1 MTAGDRQ
8 HPVAWLRH
16 LLERNRAL
24 AEAEEADPVFLQRL
38 RRLQRWQCE
47 RLTRSHADLAAQPR
61 YAPGVA
67 FFIDDLYAPRDFSAR
82 DADVEQALPYM
93 ARLLPEKV
101 LATAA
106 DAMALQVLTRE
117 LDAAM
122 VVALFPESRSG
133 SDQDRPVTDQPI
145 DVPRYAEAY
154 RLCNAFAERR
164 EQIALLQKLAQ
175 RLEGYVHSRMLY
187 ATLRMA
193 HGPAKLIG
201 LGDLQAFLERGFSA
215 FRHMRG
221 SKHFVSTI
229 VDRETRYLEAIA
241 AGSQDPFQIGALRQ

>member
-1 MTAGDRQ
+1 MRGFDERHPAGQ
-8 HPVAWLRH
+8 LRH
-16 LLERNRAL
+16 LLERNRDL
-24 AEAEEADPVFLQRL
+24 AEAEAADLIFLGRL
-38 RRLQRWQCE
+38 RHLQRWQCA
-47 RLTRSHADLAAQPR
+47 RLTQSHADLAAQPR

-93 ARLLPEKV
+93 VRLLPEKV

-122 VVALFPESRSG
+122 VTVLFADAG
-133 SDQDRPVTDQPI
+133 ANGDANAI
-145 DVPRYAEAY
+145 DVARYAEAY
-154 RLCNAFAERR
+154 RVCDAFVARR
-164 EQIALLQKLAQ
+164 EQITLLQTLAE
-175 RLEGYVHSRMLY
+175 RLESYVRSRLLY

-201 LGDLQAFLERGFSA
+201 LGALQAFLERGFAA

-221 SKHFVSTI
+221 SEFFVRTI

-241 AGSQDPFQIGALRQ
+241 LGSADPFQTDALSQ